1 MKLHGF
7 MKYFRFH
14 QFENLKIWVLANFML
29 LKLPKY
35 AFLTFLK
42 IKISTLNNFCEA
54 TISHLL
60 QITSSTLS
68 KIDLG
73 LGTHFYQ
80 LDCIL
85 INLFQFCVKSI
96 FPNILFSQGI
106 FLPMPNQKYFLIPQ
120 YPFLP
125 SRLHVDQ
132 PISFF
137 RQIKFTKY
145 FLHKYHNYIPIS
157 YQI

>member
-1 MKLHGF
+1 MHFCLLSDMKLKYTKKLDWVTLWKNKKKNKMKLHGF

-96 FPNILFSQGI
+96 FPNILFS
-106 FLPMPNQKYFLIPQ
+106 
-120 YPFLP
+120 
-125 SRLHVDQ
+125 
-132 PISFF
+132 
-137 RQIKFTKY
+137 
-145 FLHKYHNYIPIS
+145 
-157 YQI
+157 